1 MIINISNKEDFQTL
15 LKSEKPILLDFYA
28 DWCGPC
34 KALLPIV
41 EKLADKHKDDFAIAK
56 INVDNNGEL
65 AQEFG
70 VRSIPALFFLKDG
83 KIQERLAGLQP
94 EAELESK
101 IQMYLAKTN
110 SDNSSLKKAY
120 IAGGCFW
127 GMEDLFR
134 KRPGIKDTEVIY
146 LGGQNENPTYRNH
159 PGHAEGIEL
168 TYDSSVTNFKE
179 ILDYFFRIHNPTTVD
194 RQGNDIGSS
203 YRSAIFFQSEEE
215 KQQAQEVI
223 DLVDQ
228 TNNWGAKVVTTLEPF
243 TKAWPAEEYH
253 QDYLEK
259 NPNGY
264 TCHFERFGTF
274 LK

>member
-1 MIINISNKEDFQTL
+1 VQVP
-15 LKSEKPILLDFYA
+15 KPILLDFYA

-101 IQMYLAKTN
+101 IQMYLTKTN

-120 IAGGCFW
+120 IAGGCFGEW
-127 GMEDLFR
+127 KTFL
-134 KRPGIKDTEVIY
+134 
-146 LGGQNENPTYRNH
+146 
-159 PGHAEGIEL
+159 
-168 TYDSSVTNFKE
+168 
-179 ILDYFFRIHNPTTVD
+179 
-194 RQGNDIGSS
+194 
-203 YRSAIFFQSEEE
+203 E
-215 KQQAQEVI
+215 K
-223 DLVDQ
+223 DLV
-228 TNNWGAKVVTTLEPF
+228 
-243 TKAWPAEEYH
+243 
-253 QDYLEK
+253 
-259 NPNGY
+259 
-264 TCHFERFGTF
+264 
-274 LK
+274 